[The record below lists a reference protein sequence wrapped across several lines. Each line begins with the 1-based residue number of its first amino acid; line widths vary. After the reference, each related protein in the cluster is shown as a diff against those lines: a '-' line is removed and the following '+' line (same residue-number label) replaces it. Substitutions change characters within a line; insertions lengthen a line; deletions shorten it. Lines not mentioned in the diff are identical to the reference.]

1 MEINKIINSGTRSS
15 HIFRKLGIACSF
27 RQHHRCIA
35 LEGSIGVHVRCT
47 IYDGRPSP
55 CRNFMAAWQDD
66 IANDQC
72 NRARAL
78 YGLPVFGIM

>member
-1 MEINKIINSGTRSS
+1 
-15 HIFRKLGIACSF
+15 
-27 RQHHRCIA
+27 
-35 LEGSIGVHVRCT
+35 
-47 IYDGRPSP
+47 
-55 CRNFMAAWQDD
+55 MAAWQDD